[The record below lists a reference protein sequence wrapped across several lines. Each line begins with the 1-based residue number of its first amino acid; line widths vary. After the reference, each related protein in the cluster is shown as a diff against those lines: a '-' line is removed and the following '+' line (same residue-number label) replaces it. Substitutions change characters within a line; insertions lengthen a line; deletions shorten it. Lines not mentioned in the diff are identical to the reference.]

1 MASRLHSSSA
11 QTGNAKAAR
20 WRGTM
25 KRLTNSMATAAA
37 VLMVTA
43 GVASAQNLMKAEV
56 PFAFSVGNKVM
67 EPGTI
72 RVRLFDG
79 PTGSG
84 PITVNNSATQRTY
97 VVLPKS
103 EGDAPKQWI
112 KSGQAKL
119 AFTGCGRA
127 KPGFLG
133 VLVVEPLCRAR
144 KPRTREAE
152 LVPFLD
158 GRPGFSLKLNIGVG
172 CDRALSLGPRRHQP
186 QHQPGG

>member
-1 MASRLHSSSA
+1 
-11 QTGNAKAAR
+11 
-20 WRGTM
+20 M

-72 RVRLFDG
+72 HVRLLDSL
-79 PTGSG
+79 TGSG

-119 AFTGCGRA
+119 AFDCTSGACILVRAWSGAGRA
-127 KPGFLG
+127 YEFYGPK
-133 VLVVEPLCRAR
+133 
-144 KPRTREAE
+144 TRSGEVQLTE
-152 LVPFLD
+152 IVMKSD
-158 GRPGFSLKLNIGVG
+158 KG
-172 CDRALSLGPRRHQP
+172 D
-186 QHQPGG
+186 